1 MPAISVIHA
10 VAEFLFFVFSCGRWS
25 ALAQLIVS
33 IILALGWLTQA
44 GFWMD
49 CEVMLPNNNFVP
61 QYCPQSPLKNG
72 GTDRYGGEAIA
83 KNIIVWVAFVLY
95 FVNTIMVAISF
106 HYARKSK
113 AGQDAED
120 GEQFSNFPDRKPS
133 MRVEGRT
140 YPGWDQD

>member
-1 MPAISVIHA
+1 
-10 VAEFLFFVFSCGRWS
+10 
-25 ALAQLIVS
+25 
-33 IILALGWLTQA
+33 
-44 GFWMD
+44 
-49 CEVMLPNNNFVP
+49 MLPNNNFVP

-120 GEQFSNFPDRKPS
+120 GEQFSNFLDRKPS